1 MKGALD
7 VALELHLF
15 MHFSMH
21 KSSPNDSIICELQGA
36 QYAALEGTPFFSEAF
51 KISQK
56 GEDKDGGFEVS
67 LGSNLWLHFLVQSLM
82 HKSAPYNSSNGEFD
96 GSL

>member
-1 MKGALD
+1 MLK
-7 VALELHLF
+7 
-15 MHFSMH
+15 
-21 KSSPNDSIICELQGA
+21 GA

-82 HKSAPYNSSNGEFD
+82 HKSAPHNSSNGEFD
-96 GSL
+96 GSLEGSLNGGLDVALEAIT